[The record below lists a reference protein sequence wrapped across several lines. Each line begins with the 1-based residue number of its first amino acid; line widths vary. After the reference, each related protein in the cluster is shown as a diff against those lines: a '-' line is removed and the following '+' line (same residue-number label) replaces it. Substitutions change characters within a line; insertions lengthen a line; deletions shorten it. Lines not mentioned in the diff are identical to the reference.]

1 MLDLSNGKWPQP
13 HLFWKSSKSRDH
25 KNTPSSLLSIAYNVL
40 RKRLSSSSNPI
51 HWSYKWIYGVTLW
64 SSSPNLTSGVDRN
77 NSQIYGYLRKR
88 DQFQY
93 NNQLLLNA
101 VHYSKWMF
109 ISDYS
114 WFVFI
119 HFANVFLKTLMR
131 NRNSNNIFNLVL
143 LNFKC
148 LVKLLV

>member
-1 MLDLSNGKWPQP
+1 MESDPNHIYFGSHLNLETTKTLPSVYYPLRIMSWEKGSVRPQI
-13 HLFWKSSKSRDH
+13 
-25 KNTPSSLLSIAYNVL
+25 LSIDHINEYMASL
-40 RKRLSSSSNPI
+40 CDHLLLTLLQELIEIIRKSMDI
-51 HWSYKWIYGVTLW
+51 KE
-64 SSSPNLTSGVDRN
+64 
-77 NSQIYGYLRKR
+77 KR

-101 VHYSKWMF
+101 LRYSKWML

-131 NRNSNNIFNLVL
+131 NRNSNNIFNLVK
-143 LNFKC
+143 LNSKC
-148 LVKLLV
+148 LVK